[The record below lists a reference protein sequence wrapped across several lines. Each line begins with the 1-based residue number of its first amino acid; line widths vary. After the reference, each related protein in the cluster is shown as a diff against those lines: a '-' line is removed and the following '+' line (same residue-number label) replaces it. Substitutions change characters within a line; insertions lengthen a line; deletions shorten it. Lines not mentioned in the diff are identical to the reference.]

1 MDAIQP
7 YLEYFAK
14 NPEWAL
20 LIIFLISFGE
30 ALLII
35 GLFVPS
41 TVALV
46 GAGMLVGMGQ
56 LPFWPVFWAT
66 AVGCI
71 LGDQV
76 SYWAGRMFG
85 VQLKQMWPLRDYAAL
100 VVKGEDFV
108 RQHGGKS
115 IAIGRF
121 IPGIKAVVPGIV
133 GMLGMNQLFFV
144 VVNVTS
150 GLFWTVMHVFPGIL
164 LGQGLA
170 IAGELSDKLLI
181 VLVVVLVILGIAGWL
196 IRLAAASVVPRFH
209 DGMHLVSTWA
219 MRRSSR
225 PMHRFGRFVSPKH
238 PRSANVIIYGLV
250 VCAALLGFA
259 YLALSLAMRES
270 VSNLDRSVTT
280 LLGELRNSHSDD
292 LMVPFSMLADV
303 RVAGTMLV
311 AIAAWLAW
319 HKSWRASVLTLAS
332 AGLTFVAVMLTRY
345 LTNRPG
351 PVDHP
356 ELGAAFQA
364 SFPSLTIA
372 LASTAFGILAVL
384 AGHAMGRWSRAVMVA
399 MAGMWMLLIVFSKL
413 YLGINWLS
421 DALAGI
427 AISAI
432 VVGVFGLVLE
442 AVPARRIRPLGLM
455 AFAGLAYIAAGTLH
469 LNANEAK
476 QLAFFE
482 EANVRSVVME
492 SEWIERDWQTLPQRR
507 IDLAGLP
514 EDQFVAQWQGDLSTI
529 KAHLSSNG
537 WTTYDKWRWRDG
549 FQYLRTDAKI
559 ADLPPKP
566 LLNEGLKAHLTAVRP
581 SLEKPDE
588 RLVVRLYPSRM
599 RIAGDKGDKRVYL
612 VSVTRDSV
620 APTLQLYA
628 LPATSQPTP
637 AEIAKALGDVSSTP
651 GTRERARHKTT
662 AQDMVILAP

>member
-66 AVGCI
+66 AIGCI
-71 LGDQV
+71 LGDQI

-85 VQLKQMWPLRDYAAL
+85 VRLKQMWPLRDYAAL

-144 VVNVTS
+144 IVNVTS

-181 VLVVVLVILGIAGWL
+181 VLVVLLVLLGVAGWL
-196 IRLAAASVVPRFH
+196 IRLAAASLVPRIQ
-209 DGMHLVSTWA
+209 DGMQLVSTWA
-219 MRRSSR
+219 MRKGSR
-225 PMHRFGRFVSPKH
+225 PLQRFGRFVSPQH
-238 PRSANVIIYGLV
+238 PHSASGLTYAV
-250 VCAALLGFA
+250 LGAASLVGFA
-259 YLALSLAMRES
+259 YLALSIGLRDS
-270 VSNLDRSVTT
+270 VSNLDRSITT
-280 LLGELRNSHSDD
+280 LLGELRNAHSDD
-292 LMVPFSMLADV
+292 LMVPLSMLADF
-303 RVAGTMLV
+303 RVAATMLL

-319 HKSWRASVLTLAS
+319 HKAWRASLLTLAS
-332 AGLTFVAVMLTRY
+332 GGVTLVAVLLTRY
-345 LTNRPG
+345 LANRPG
-351 PVDHP
+351 PVDYP

-364 SFPSLTIA
+364 SFPSLSVAFAATV
-372 LASTAFGILAVL
+372 FGILAVI
-384 AGHAMGRWSRAVMVA
+384 AGHAMGRWSRALLTSV
-399 MAGMWMLLIVFSKL
+399 AGMWMLVIVFAKL
-413 YLGINWLS
+413 YLGTNWLS
-421 DALAGI
+421 DVLAGL
-427 AISAI
+427 AVSAI
-432 VVGVFGLVLE
+432 VVSFFGLALE
-442 AVPARRIRPLGLM
+442 ALPARRIRPLGLM
-455 AFAGLAYIAAGTLH
+455 SFAGLVYLAAGALH
-469 LNANEAK
+469 VSANGPAQQAIIEAGSVRTIVR
-476 QLAFFE
+476 E
-482 EANVRSVVME
+482 ED
-492 SEWIERDWQTLPQRR
+492 WIQREWQTLPQRR
-507 IDLAGLP
+507 VDLTGLP
-514 EDQFVAQWQGDLSTI
+514 EDQFVAQWQGDLQALS
-529 KAHLSSNG
+529 AHLTKGG
-537 WTTYDKWRWRDG
+537 WTTYKKWSWRDG

-559 ADLPPKP
+559 TDLPPKP
-566 LLNEGLKAHLTAVRP
+566 LLNEGLKAHLTAVRV
-581 SLEKPDE
+581 STENPDQ

-599 RIAGDKGDKRVYL
+599 RIAADLGDKHVYL

-620 APTLQLYA
+620 SPTLHLYA
-628 LPATSQPTP
+628 LPVTRPPSA
-637 AEIAKALGDVSSTP
+637 AEVGKALGDVMSAP
-651 GTRERARHKTT
+651 GTRERARHKLTN
-662 AQDMVILAP
+662 QELVILAP